1 MAFRIGV
8 AVVAL
13 IVLACLGVASAGYV
27 LVHSPIDAPASTIV
41 RHDDFSFALD
51 GPIVVA
57 RPGPQETKTI
67 QVMLR
72 IENDAKRVSYEWQ
85 PTTAYLVDEDGGR
98 YETDISSSTAAT
110 SIPAGQSARVKVS
123 FAVPYASRDLRLAFW
138 DTVMMGD
145 VFDGVRYARLRLRLT
160 D

>member
-1 MAFRIGV
+1 
-8 AVVAL
+8 
-13 IVLACLGVASAGYV
+13 
-27 LVHSPIDAPASTIV
+27 
-41 RHDDFSFALD
+41 
-51 GPIVVA
+51 
-57 RPGPQETKTI
+57 
-67 QVMLR
+67 MLR

-145 VFDGVRYARLRLRLT
+145 VFDGLRYARLRLRLT